1 MSRIGRKPIPIPE
14 GVKVEINNNTVV
26 VEGPK
31 GKLQQS
37 FHPDMI
43 IRSENGQI
51 IVERPSDNRFHRS
64 LHGLTRTL
72 IANMIEGVTKG
83 FRKVLEVRGMGYRVE
98 LIGENKLRLM
108 LGFSHPVVFEAPQG
122 ITFNIESFT
131 PTQQNQYLSAKI
143 VVNGID
149 KQLVG
154 DVAARIRALRKV
166 EPYKGKGI
174 RYEDEV
180 VKLKPGKQ
188 AKGK

>member
-108 LGFSHPVVFEAPQG
+108 LGFSHPIVFEAPQG

>member
-14 GVKVEINNNTVV
+14 GVKVQINNNTVV

-64 LHGLTRTL
+64 LHGLTRSL

-98 LIGENKLRLM
+98 LMGENKLRLM
-108 LGFSHPVVFEAPQG
+108 LGFSHPIVFEAPQG
-122 ITFNIESFT
+122 ITFNVESFT

-143 VVNGID
+143 IVNGID

>member
-108 LGFSHPVVFEAPQG
+108 LGFSHPIVFEAPQG
-122 ITFNIESFT
+122 ITFNVESFT

>member
-122 ITFNIESFT
+122 ITFNVESFT

>member
-108 LGFSHPVVFEAPQG
+108 LGFSHPIVFEAPQG

-188 AKGK
+188 VKGK

>member
-108 LGFSHPVVFEAPQG
+108 LGFSHPIVFEAPQG
-122 ITFNIESFT
+122 ITFNVESFT

-188 AKGK
+188 VKGK

>member
-14 GVKVEINNNTVV
+14 GVKVQINNNTVV

-98 LIGENKLRLM
+98 LMGENKLRLM
-108 LGFSHPVVFEAPQG
+108 LGFSHPIVFEAPQG
-122 ITFNIESFT
+122 ITFNVESFT

-143 VVNGID
+143 IVNGID

>member
-1 MSRIGRKPIPIPE
+1 
-14 GVKVEINNNTVV
+14 
-26 VEGPK
+26 
-31 GKLQQS
+31 
-37 FHPDMI
+37 
-43 IRSENGQI
+43 
-51 IVERPSDNRFHRS
+51 
-64 LHGLTRTL
+64 
-72 IANMIEGVTKG
+72 MIEGVTKG

-122 ITFNIESFT
+122 ITFNVESFT